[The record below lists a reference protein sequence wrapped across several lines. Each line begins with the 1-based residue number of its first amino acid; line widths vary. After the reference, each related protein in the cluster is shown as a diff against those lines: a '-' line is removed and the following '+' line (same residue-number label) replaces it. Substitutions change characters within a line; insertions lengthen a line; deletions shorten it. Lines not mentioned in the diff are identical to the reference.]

1 MSEKIY
7 IYDSKDINKEPIEI
21 NGDINNFMS
30 NPLNWYS
37 KWNNTLIATDKLIP
51 YPYIDS
57 NGEIK
62 EKSESMKKI
71 EGIIPLSDGE
81 YIEGGIIYTVP
92 APDNI
97 LKKVWNAEIREWQ
110 EGATQEDI
118 SNEIRRLEDEFI
130 ELNEQRE
137 KRIKYKFDTSE
148 IEKKIIEI
156 EFRINW
162 VSKIILI

>member
-1 MSEKIY
+1 MLEKIY

-21 NGDINNFMS
+21 NGHIKNFME
-30 NPLNWYS
+30 NPISWYD
-37 KWNNTLIATDKLIP
+37 KWNNTLIATDRLIP
-51 YPYIDS
+51 YPYLDS

-71 EGIIPLSDGE
+71 EGIIPLVDGE
-81 YIEGGIIYTVP
+81 YIEGGIIYTVEP
-92 APDNI
+92 PDNL
-97 LKKVWNAEIREWQ
+97 LKRVWNSELREWQ

-118 SNEIRRLEDEFI
+118 LNEIRRLEDRFI

-137 KRIKYKFDTSE
+137 KRIKYNFDTSE
-148 IEKKIIEI
+148 IEKEIIEI
-156 EFRINW
+156 ELRIGW